1 MKLSVRGDRRMVMIT
16 RLHLD
21 DNDQT
26 SDMILLSL
34 TKHCSC
40 SAMSIFYF
48 SHISC
53 FIMYYKVIA

>member
-1 MKLSVRGDRRMVMIT
+1 MVMIT